1 MNRPFYKGWLV
12 AALVVLVVLAPSIAS
27 AIGLGKLTVLS
38 LLGQPL
44 NAEIDLVSS
53 PKEPLSTVSA
63 RLASIDAYQRSALQ
77 YNAVLTNLNFQIATR
92 PNGQPYIKLTSERMV
107 NDPFLDLLIEL
118 KWPSG
123 RLVREYSALID
134 PSDYAPALA
143 QVPAVATVAVAPPPP
158 LPPVAVAM
166 PAPVAVPMVQP
177 QPTIPTI
184 PTTPPANAEY
194 GPIKRGE
201 TLSKIAFKLKPQGV
215 SLEQMMVG
223 IFRTNPDA
231 FISSDMNRIKAN
243 ETLNIPDRGQLIA
256 LSKSDAIKEVRLQLT
271 KRRQSESASAKA
283 TRSRQKASAKDKPV
297 AGKPVLRLSSGDWP
311 MKRPSRIAP

>member
-12 AALVVLVVLAPSIAS
+12 AALVVLAPSIAS

-63 RLASIDAYQRSALQ
+63 RLASIDAYQRSDLQ

-118 KWPSG
+118 KWASG
-123 RLVREYSALID
+123 RLVRQYSALID

-143 QVPAVATVAVAPPPP
+143 QVPAVATVAVALPPPP
-158 LPPVAVAM
+158 PPVAVAM
-166 PAPVAVPMVQP
+166 PAPVAVPAVQP
-177 QPTIPTI
+177 QPTIPT
-184 PTTPPANAEY
+184 TLPANAEY

-223 IFRTNPDA
+223 IFRANPDA

-243 ETLNIPDRGQLIA
+243 ETLNIPDQGQLIA
-256 LSKSDAIKEVRLQLT
+256 LSKSDAIKEVQLQLT
-271 KRRQSESASAKA
+271 KRRQSESASANT